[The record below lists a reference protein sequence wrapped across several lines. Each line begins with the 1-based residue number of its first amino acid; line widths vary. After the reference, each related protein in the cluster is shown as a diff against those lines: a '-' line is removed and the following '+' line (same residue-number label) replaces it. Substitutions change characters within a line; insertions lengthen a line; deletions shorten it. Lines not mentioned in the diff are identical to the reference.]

1 MRDIRTQI
9 ILGCAIA
16 LIITKGVGL
25 GYCLKRIDAL
35 ESRLDR
41 AERSIVKSNVN
52 TAKQIGRVRT
62 ELKPQAPCDL
72 MSFVFEPVRQ

>member
-9 ILGCAIA
+9 ILGCAIT
-16 LIITKGVGL
+16 LVIIKSVGL
-25 GYCLKRIDAL
+25 GYCLSRI
-35 ESRLDR
+35 ESLDIRLAD

-52 TAKQIGRVRT
+52 TAKQIGRMRT

-72 MSFVFEPVRQ
+72 MSFVFEPLR